1 MDLRE
6 LARRRTTPEQRARL
20 KRLAQWPPVG
30 RVRLGSLKR
39 TTPISRNYG
48 WERGTP
54 VDRFYID
61 RFLTQHAADVKG
73 RVLEIGD
80 DEYTRRY
87 GGGAV
92 THTDVLHASAGN
104 PQATIVADLADAP
117 EIAEATYDCVIC
129 TQTLLLNYDVRKA
142 VATLHRILKPGG
154 TALVTVP
161 GVSRICREEA
171 DEWGDYWRFTSDSAT
186 RLFADEFGSGNVT
199 TTAYGNVLTATAML
213 HGLAAEDL
221 KNEQLDDRDRD
232 FEVLIGVRARRPE
245 CPRSRRARAP
255 RRRPAAPSSS
265 SPGPRGRSASCWPAR
280 GRARR
285 CRAAG
290 CARGSRP

>member
-1 MDLRE
+1 MDLRS

-54 VDRFYID
+54 IDRFYID
-61 RFLTQHAADVKG
+61 RFLTQHTDDIGG

-87 GGGAV
+87 GGDRV
-92 THTDVLHASAGN
+92 THSDVLHAAEGN
-104 PQATIVADLADAP
+104 PSATIVADLADAP
-117 EIAEATYDCVIC
+117 QIADASFDCVIC
-129 TQTLLLNYDVRKA
+129 TQTLLLIYDVPKA
-142 VATLHRILKPGG
+142 VATIHRILEPGG
-154 TALVTVP
+154 TALITVP

-186 RLFADEFGSGNVT
+186 RLFADEFGAQNTT

-221 KNEQLDDRDRD
+221 KPKQLDDRDRD
-232 FEVLIGVRARRPE
+232 FEVLIGVRARRP
-245 CPRSRRARAP
+245 A
-255 RRRPAAPSSS
+255 
-265 SPGPRGRSASCWPAR
+265 
-280 GRARR
+280 
-285 CRAAG
+285 
-290 CARGSRP
+290 

>member
-1 MDLRE
+1 MDLRD

-54 VDRFYID
+54 IDRFYID
-61 RFLTQHAADVKG
+61 RFLTQHTDDIGG

-87 GGGAV
+87 GGDRV
-92 THTDVLHASAGN
+92 THSDVLHAAEGN
-104 PQATIVADLADAP
+104 PSATIVADLADAP
-117 EIAEATYDCVIC
+117 QIADASFDCVIC
-129 TQTLLLNYDVRKA
+129 TQTLLLIYDVPKA
-142 VATLHRILKPGG
+142 VATIHRILEPGG
-154 TALVTVP
+154 TALITVP

-186 RLFADEFGSGNVT
+186 RLFAGEFGAQNTT

-221 KNEQLDDRDRD
+221 KPKQLDDRDRD
-232 FEVLIGVRARRPE
+232 FEVLIGVRARRP
-245 CPRSRRARAP
+245 A
-255 RRRPAAPSSS
+255 
-265 SPGPRGRSASCWPAR
+265 
-280 GRARR
+280 
-285 CRAAG
+285 
-290 CARGSRP
+290 

>member
-1 MDLRE
+1 MDLRAI
-6 LARRRTTPEQRARL
+6 ARRRTTPEQRARL

-30 RVRLGSLKR
+30 RVRLGSLGR

-54 VDRFYID
+54 IDRFYID
-61 RFLTQHAADVKG
+61 RFLTRHQEDIKG

-80 DEYTRRY
+80 DEYTRRH
-87 GGGAV
+87 GGAGV
-92 THTDVLHASAGN
+92 AHSDVLHASEGN

-117 EIAEATYDCVIC
+117 QIADATFDCVIC
-129 TQTLLLNYDVRKA
+129 TQTLLLIYDVPKA

-186 RLFADEFGSGNVT
+186 RLFADEFGAQNT
-199 TTAYGNVLTATAML
+199 QTIAYGNVLTATAML

-221 KNEQLDDRDRD
+221 TSKQLDERDRD

-245 CPRSRRARAP
+245 
-255 RRRPAAPSSS
+255 
-265 SPGPRGRSASCWPAR
+265 
-280 GRARR
+280 
-285 CRAAG
+285 
-290 CARGSRP
+290 

>member
-1 MDLRE
+1 MNLRD
-6 LARRRTTPEQRARL
+6 LARRRTTPEQGARL

-30 RVRLGSLKR
+30 RVRLGNLRR

-54 VDRFYID
+54 IDRHYID
-61 RFLTQHAADVKG
+61 RFLTQHSKDIHG

-80 DEYTRRY
+80 DQYTRRY
-87 GGGAV
+87 GGGRV
-92 THTDVLHASAGN
+92 THTDVLHASEGN
-104 PQATIVADLADAP
+104 PSATIVADLTDAPQLADA
-117 EIAEATYDCVIC
+117 TFDCVIC
-129 TQTLLLNYDVRKA
+129 TQTLLLIYDVRKA

-186 RLFADEFGSGNVT
+186 RLFADQFGEENT
-199 TTAYGNVLTATAML
+199 KTTAYGNVLTATAML

-221 KNEQLDDRDRD
+221 KPQQLDDRDRD
-232 FEVLIGVRARRPE
+232 FEVLIGVRARRP
-245 CPRSRRARAP
+245 A
-255 RRRPAAPSSS
+255 
-265 SPGPRGRSASCWPAR
+265 
-280 GRARR
+280 
-285 CRAAG
+285 
-290 CARGSRP
+290 

>member
-1 MDLRE
+1 MNLRD

-61 RFLTQHAADVKG
+61 RFLTQHSKDIHG

-80 DEYTRRY
+80 DQYTRRY
-87 GGGAV
+87 GGGRV
-92 THTDVLHASAGN
+92 THTDVLHASEGN
-104 PQATIVADLADAP
+104 PSATIVADLTDAPQLADA
-117 EIAEATYDCVIC
+117 TFDCVIC
-129 TQTLLLNYDVRKA
+129 TQTLLLIYDVRKA

-171 DEWGDYWRFTSDSAT
+171 DE
-186 RLFADEFGSGNVT
+186 
-199 TTAYGNVLTATAML
+199 
-213 HGLAAEDL
+213 
-221 KNEQLDDRDRD
+221 
-232 FEVLIGVRARRPE
+232 
-245 CPRSRRARAP
+245 
-255 RRRPAAPSSS
+255 
-265 SPGPRGRSASCWPAR
+265 
-280 GRARR
+280 
-285 CRAAG
+285 
-290 CARGSRP
+290 

>member
-1 MDLRE
+1 MDLRA
-6 LARRRTTPEQRARL
+6 LARRHTTPERRKQLR
-20 KRLAQWPPVG
+20 RLAQWPPVRG
-30 RVRLGSLKR
+30 VRLGSLRR
-39 TTPISRNYG
+39 TRPISRNYG

-54 VDRFYID
+54 IDRFYID
-61 RFLTQHAADVKG
+61 RFLTQNATDVQG

-87 GGGAV
+87 GGADV
-92 THTDVLHASAGN
+92 THSDVLHASPGN

-117 EIAEATYDCVIC
+117 EIADATFDCVIC
-129 TQTLLLNYDVRKA
+129 TQTLLLIYDVRQA
-142 VATLHRILKPGG
+142 VATLQRILKPGG

-186 RLFADEFGSGNVT
+186 RLFADEFGKDNVT

-221 KNEQLDDRDRD
+221 KPAQLDDRDRD

-245 CPRSRRARAP
+245 
-255 RRRPAAPSSS
+255 
-265 SPGPRGRSASCWPAR
+265 
-280 GRARR
+280 
-285 CRAAG
+285 
-290 CARGSRP
+290 

>member
-1 MDLRE
+1 MDLRA
-6 LARRRTTPEQRARL
+6 LARRRTTPEQRKRL

-30 RVRLGSLKR
+30 GVRLGSLKR
-39 TTPISRNYG
+39 TRPISRNYG

-54 VDRFYID
+54 IDRFYIE
-61 RFLTQHAADVKG
+61 RFLSLHAGDITG

-87 GGGAV
+87 GTSV
-92 THTDVLHASAGN
+92 THSDVLHASPGH

-117 EIAEATYDCVIC
+117 EIEDATFDCVIC
-129 TQTLLLNYDVRKA
+129 TQTLLLIYDVEQA

-186 RLFADEFGSGNVT
+186 RLFSDEFGSDNVT

-221 KNEQLDDRDRD
+221 TSKQLDTRDRD

-245 CPRSRRARAP
+245 
-255 RRRPAAPSSS
+255 
-265 SPGPRGRSASCWPAR
+265 
-280 GRARR
+280 
-285 CRAAG
+285 
-290 CARGSRP
+290 